1 MSDQRYIQA
10 EGILLSVLAEDEAIL
25 HKADED
31 AYFTLNE
38 LSLFMWNVLEQ
49 PSDIAAIVTAV
60 RGAYDVDLAR
70 VTADVEALL
79 SDLQAKNLI
88 KPA

>member
-10 EGILLSVLAEDEAIL
+10 EGLLLSVLAEDEAIL

-31 AYFTLNE
+31 TYFTLNE
-38 LSLFMWNVLEQ
+38 LGLFIWNVLEQ
-49 PSDIAAIVTAV
+49 PSD
-60 RGAYDVDLAR
+60 
-70 VTADVEALL
+70 VEALVAAVRATYDVEHDRVSEDVSAL
-79 SDLQAKNLI
+79 LADLRAKNLI